1 MIPLIDRALPDGR
14 SVAQIVFGAADRQ
27 GLTLNF
33 VDVGARNGNYM
44 LPVSYA
50 KRSKLIGFEPNRVEY
65 EKLVNGTTDAR
76 AAGMVEPPFR
86 AKAYQPYALWS
97 ENTDR
102 ALYLTAG
109 AGAVTLMGP
118 ASERMT
124 SNMWREQDRGQN
136 YYDRVQRVVG
146 TDQVPCVTL
155 DHIWSDHGNTID
167 GKAIDDKT
175 IDDRTIDILKL
186 DAEGSELE
194 ILKGAVGLLGDKRV
208 LLIFSEFLLLPFY
221 ERRVTLGHQ
230 QVFLD
235 DLGYRLISLDH
246 NHYVYNWRKTN
257 IRSRNDRWMSYAGDA
272 VFVLDPDRN
281 SIGSD
286 EMYRL
291 GLACM
296 AIGFNGFGLNLMR
309 EAGMVSSS
317 DVDAIAAEANRPS
330 LARRLRLAW
339 MDFPFIVERRLS
351 ALRRRF
357 AR

>member
-14 SVAQIVFGAADRQ
+14 SVAQVVFGAADRQ

-50 KRSKLIGFEPNRVEY
+50 MRSKLIGFEPNRVEY

-86 AKAYQPYALWS
+86 AKAYHPYALWS

-124 SNMWREQDRGQN
+124 SNMWREQDRGQSF
-136 YYDRVQRVVG
+136 YDRVQRVLG

-155 DHIWSDHGNTID
+155 DHIWSDRAETID
-167 GKAIDDKT
+167 V
-175 IDDRTIDILKL
+175 LKL
-186 DAEGSELE
+186 DAEGGELE
-194 ILKGAVGLLGDKRV
+194 ILKGAAGLLTAKRV

-235 DLGYRLISLDH
+235 DLGYRLIALDH
-246 NHYVYNWRKTN
+246 NHSAYNWRKTN
-257 IRSRNDRWMSYAGDA
+257 IRSRNDRWLSYAGDA

-286 EMYRL
+286 AMYRL

-296 AIGFNGFGLNLMR
+296 AMGFNGFGLNLMHQ
-309 EAGMVSSS
+309 AGMLSTS
-317 DVDAIAAEANRPS
+317 DLDAIETQANRPPLS
-330 LARRLRLAW
+330 RRVRLAW
-339 MDFPFIVERRLS
+339 MDFPFVVGRRLE

>member
-1 MIPLIDRALPDGR
+1 MTPLMDRVLPDGR
-14 SVAQIVFGAADRQ
+14 SVAEIVFGPADRD

-44 LPVSYA
+44 LPLSYA
-50 KRSKLIGFEPNRVEY
+50 SRSRLTGFEPNRAEY

-76 AAGMVEPPFR
+76 AAGLVEPPYKS
-86 AKAYQPYALWS
+86 KAYHPHALWS

-102 ALYLTAG
+102 TLFLTVG

-124 SNMWREQDRGQN
+124 SNMWREQDRGHN

-146 TDQVPCVTL
+146 SDQVPCVTL
-155 DHIWSDHGNTID
+155 DHIWNDHTE
-167 GKAIDDKT
+167 
-175 IDDRTIDILKL
+175 TIDILKL

-194 ILKGAVGLLGDKRV
+194 ILKGAAQLLTDKRV
-208 LLIFSEFLLLPFY
+208 LFIFSEFLLLPFY
-221 ERRVTLGHQ
+221 ECRVTLGHQ

-235 DLGYRLISLDH
+235 DLGYRLISLDL
-246 NHYVYNWRKTN
+246 NHYVYNWRKTK
-257 IRSRNDRWMSYAGDA
+257 IRSRNDRWMNYAGDA

-281 SIGSD
+281 ALDGD
-286 EMYRL
+286 MMYRL

-296 AIGFNGFGLNLMR
+296 AMGYNGFGLNLMR
-309 EAGMVSSS
+309 EAGMIS
-317 DVDAIAAEANRPS
+317 DADIAAIEAEVNRPP

-339 MDFPFIVERRLS
+339 MDFPFVVGRRLN